1 MFEVVLTVVGP
12 QAAVVE
18 AEDVVDP
25 VGLSGNVGGFVVW
38 RGAPVVRSV
47 WSAAP
52 DGVSGQDLS
61 AVAVIATLLPRSVQR
76 TYGDCRNILYYLIM
90 TNNLFR
96 LLITAQGYLS
106 PV

>member
-25 VGLSGNVGGFVVW
+25 VGLSRNMGGVVVW
-38 RGAPVVRSV
+38 RRAPVVCPV

-61 AVAVIATLLPRSVQR
+61 TVAVIATLLPRPVQR
-76 TYGDCRNILYYLIM
+76 TCNRECRNILDYFL
-90 TNNLFR
+90 ND
-96 LLITAQGYLS
+96 
-106 PV
+106 